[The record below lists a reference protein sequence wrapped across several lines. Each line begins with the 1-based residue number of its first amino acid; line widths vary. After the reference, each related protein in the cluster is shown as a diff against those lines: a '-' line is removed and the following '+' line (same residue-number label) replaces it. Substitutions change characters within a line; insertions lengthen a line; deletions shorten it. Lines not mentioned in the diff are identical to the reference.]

1 MECLEWA
8 RDQGQVPAED
18 VGLGM
23 DQSRDRVVGCGME
36 QLMNTLHTRDL
47 TEVVTNQ
54 RRTAEVKI
62 LTRISNVTS
71 RMTIRSALY

>member
-23 DQSRDRVVGCGME
+23 DQSRDRVVDRGME

-47 TEVVTNQ
+47 RGVVTIQ

-62 LTRISNVTS
+62 LTRISKVTS
-71 RMTIRSALY
+71 RITMRSALY

>member
-8 RDQGQVPAED
+8 GDQGQVPAED

-23 DQSRDRVVGCGME
+23 DQSRDRVVDCGME

-47 TEVVTNQ
+47 RGVVTNQ

-62 LTRISNVTS
+62 LTRISKVTS
-71 RMTIRSALY
+71 RITMRSALY

>member
-47 TEVVTNQ
+47 TGVVTNQ

>member
-23 DQSRDRVVGCGME
+23 DQSRDRVVGSGME
-36 QLMNTLHTRDL
+36 QLINTLHTRDL
-47 TEVVTNQ
+47 TGVVTNQ
-54 RRTAEVKI
+54 RRTAEGKI

>member
-23 DQSRDRVVGCGME
+23 DQSRDRVVDCGME

-47 TEVVTNQ
+47 RGEG
-54 RRTAEVKI
+54 
-62 LTRISNVTS
+62 L
-71 RMTIRSALY
+71 